1 MNTTSTNCTPTNTAS
16 TNITHASF
24 VTLPVADQDRAL
36 RFYTDVLGFEVT
48 ADLDMPPG
56 RWLQVAPEGAQTVF
70 TLSGPDM
77 GGFTPGETRG
87 IMLVTTDVDADCA
100 RLAAAGVA
108 VEGPDELPWGRM
120 ASFRDPDGNG
130 LMLLTEKAM
139 GKAAGNATEK
149 ATEKEGF

>member
-1 MNTTSTNCTPTNTAS
+1 M
-16 TNITHASF
+16 NITHASF

-36 RFYTDVLGFEVT
+36 SFYTEVLGFEVT

-56 RWLQVAPEGAQTVF
+56 RWLQVAPKGAQTVF
-70 TLSGPDM
+70 TLSGPGM
-77 GGFTPGETRG
+77 GRGSGGSPQKRGAEPGETRG

-108 VEGPDELPWGRM
+108 VEGPDDLPWGRM

-130 LMLLTEKAM
+130 LMLI
-139 GKAAGNATEK
+139 
-149 ATEKEGF
+149 TEKEGF